1 MPLRRDKNPLDGKL
15 AELERELRE
24 VRRSMRTASRG
35 DRPGPAHAERNPEPE
50 RNAPRAESPDAGH
63 GELFAY
69 ATRDRD
75 GRETGPRPRRSAG
88 TEDKQK
94 FARYFA
100 GASFVGGMPPM
111 RETRRL
117 QRNKAIFMVIVV
129 IVAAFI
135 IYSIFR

>member
-1 MPLRRDKNPLDGKL
+1 MPLRREKNLLDGKL

-35 DRPGPAHAERNPEPE
+35 DRPGSPPDAPDPKPARD
-50 RNAPRAESPDAGH
+50 APRTESPDAGH

-69 ATRDRD
+69 ATR
-75 GRETGPRPRRSAG
+75 GRHGQETGPRARRNAG
-88 TEDKQK
+88 TEDKRK

-135 IYSIFR
+135 IYSIVR